1 MSKKLKI
8 LKILDKSISILFL
21 IVIFLGCFN
30 MVSPKSIM
38 LLLVLEEFLILIS
51 YYIEVFFLRILLK
64 ILLKKFS
71 LKELNN
77 NKI

>member
-8 LKILDKSISILFL
+8 LKILDKSIAILFL

-30 MVSPKSIM
+30 MVSPKYIM
-38 LLLVLEEFLILIS
+38 LLLVWEEFLILIS